1 MLKKS
6 FTIRDLPV
14 SERPRERLQ
23 KFGAEALS
31 VPEILA
37 VILGRGIAGE
47 SVTVTVQR
55 LLSQFG
61 DIKGIAEASVEEMA
75 KVRGIGLAKA
85 AQLKAAFELGNRLE
99 GYSGGDKPS
108 VKTPEEVVGL
118 VRGKLRAKKKEHF
131 LAILLD
137 TRGQVIKISEISVGS
152 LDASIVHPREVF
164 REAMTAS
171 AASVIFVHNHPS
183 GNPEPSEEDVKLTER
198 LAQAGEI
205 VGIDVLDHIIIG
217 DKSYLSLKRK
227 GLF

>member
-1 MLKKS
+1 VEAGPVKKS

-14 SERPRERLQ
+14 AERPRERLQ

-31 VPEILA
+31 APEILA
-37 VILGRGIAGE
+37 VILGRGIA
-47 SVTVTVQR
+47 
-55 LLSQFG
+55 
-61 DIKGIAEASVEEMA
+61 EASVEELA

-85 AQLKAAFELGNRLE
+85 AQLKAAFELANRLE
-99 GYSGGDKPS
+99 GYASGDKPS

-137 TRGQVIKISEISVGS
+137 TRGQVIKIAEISVGS

>member
-1 MLKKS
+1 
-6 FTIRDLPV
+6 
-14 SERPRERLQ
+14 
-23 KFGAEALS
+23 
-31 VPEILA
+31 
-37 VILGRGIAGE
+37 
-47 SVTVTVQR
+47 
-55 LLSQFG
+55 
-61 DIKGIAEASVEEMA
+61 
-75 KVRGIGLAKA
+75 
-85 AQLKAAFELGNRLE
+85 
-99 GYSGGDKPS
+99 
-108 VKTPEEVVGL
+108 
-118 VRGKLRAKKKEHF
+118 LRAKKKEHF

-137 TRGQVIKISEISVGS
+137 TRAQVIKISEISVGS

-183 GNPEPSEEDVKLTER
+183 GNPEPSAEDIKLTER